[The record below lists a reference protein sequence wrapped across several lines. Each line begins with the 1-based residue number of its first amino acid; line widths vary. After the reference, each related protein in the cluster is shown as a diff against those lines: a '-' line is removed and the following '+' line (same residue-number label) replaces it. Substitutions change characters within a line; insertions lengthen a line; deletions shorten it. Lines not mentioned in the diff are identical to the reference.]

1 MDLPPG
7 FIMARIRL
15 IVIIICL
22 DISRSA
28 VAGRTRGDV
37 LVGENVD
44 IVDAPVYFT
53 FYPRTNS
60 TKLI

>member
-1 MDLPPG
+1 
-7 FIMARIRL
+7 MARIRL